1 MKSNSK
7 YEYKI
12 LMDLQQ
18 YYNNIGVNCEE
29 KKECC
34 WMCEQT
40 PPPSVLFPS
49 CLEWS
54 NAEVCARVCTRT
66 YSSSP

>member
-12 LMDLQQ
+12 LIDLQQ

-40 PPPSVLFPS
+40 PPPSV
-49 CLEWS
+49 
-54 NAEVCARVCTRT
+54 ARVYEDIFIVPVDVCTALVVT
-66 YSSSP
+66 GMVDA